1 MFKRVLFAHPTT
13 KYLPY
18 SIAQQLAKMSTFTL
32 PNNDAVAVSLPSILT
47 RDQVLAFP
55 AFKVISTSTPSLNP
69 SQRPLLPSL
78 SPKYLV
84 LDIY

>member
-32 PNNDAVAVSLPSILT
+32 PNNDAVVVSLPSILT

-55 AFKVISTSTPSLNP
+55 AFKVISTSTSLNP
-69 SQRPLLPSL
+69 YQRPLLPSL
-78 SPKYLV
+78 FPKYLV